1 MNESNNADTLVGLPD
16 SGKPSSGKHVIVIA
30 GPSGSGKNSIIAEL
44 QRRFHHI
51 DRLVTATT
59 RRPRAGEVDGVD
71 YHFFS
76 QERFDEELGNGT
88 ILEHRF
94 VPALGTYY
102 GIYAPDL
109 DARIA
114 AGHLVFAQVDII
126 GARVLKERYG
136 ATTIFIMPE
145 SLSQFEG
152 RLRVRNPEWSQK
164 EFDARIKITEE
175 EVRVHAPQYDYRVVN
190 ADGALMETVEQVIDI
205 MRKEGYNLA

>member
-1 MNESNNADTLVGLPD
+1 MTMT
-16 SGKPSSGKHVIVIA
+16 GKQVVVIA
-30 GPSGSGKNSIIAEL
+30 GPSGSGKNSLIREIEK
-44 QRRFHHI
+44 RYHNC

-59 RRPRAGEVDGVD
+59 RAPRAGEVDGVD
-71 YHFFS
+71 YHFLS
-76 QERFDEELGNGT
+76 QEKFDEELTQGL

-94 VPALGTYY
+94 VPALNTYY

-109 DARIA
+109 ERRIK
-114 AGHLVFAQVDII
+114 AGRLVFAQVDII

-152 RLRVRNPEWSQK
+152 RLRARNPDWSK
-164 EFDARIKITEE
+164 IEMDARMKITED

-190 ADGALMETVEQVIDI
+190 ADGALMETVEGVIDI
-205 MRKEGYNLA
+205 MRKEGYNLV

>member
-1 MNESNNADTLVGLPD
+1 MAMTEKRV
-16 SGKPSSGKHVIVIA
+16 VVIA
-30 GPSGSGKNSIIAEL
+30 GPSGSGKNSLIREIE
-44 QRRFHHI
+44 RRYHNC

-59 RRPRAGEVDGVD
+59 RQARFGEIDGVD
-71 YHFFS
+71 YHFLS
-76 QERFDEELGNGT
+76 QEKFDEELASGE

-94 VPALGTYY
+94 VPALNTYY

-109 DARIA
+109 DRRIK
-114 AGHLVFAQVDII
+114 AGKLVFAQVDII
-126 GARVLKERYG
+126 GARVLKEKYN

-152 RLRVRNPEWSQK
+152 RLRVRNPEWSPI
-164 EFDARIKITEE
+164 ELATRMKITED
-175 EVRVHAPQYDYRVVN
+175 EVHLHAPQYDYRVIN